1 LVRQIYICLT
11 NLQFQLF
18 FISSSNLTMKTSPLT
33 LEEFASSVL
42 AVPPLA
48 RHADLS
54 INAAA
59 NQQLIRHIEAGGIT
73 TLLYGGNANMYHL
86 PLHEYAPLLEMLA
99 AAAGSQTRVIPAIG
113 PDFGKMIEQA
123 QILKGTGYRTAMV
136 LPMQGFTTPEG
147 VADGIERFVQVAG
160 MPVTL
165 YIKSEQYIDL
175 ERLQGL
181 VESRHIL
188 CVKYA
193 VVRADTGQD
202 PYLKEM
208 IERISSARIVSGMG
222 ERPVLSHIGD
232 WGLTSFTTGSGCLA
246 PRACMDLLRALK
258 AGDRARAQGLYDAF
272 MPLETLRDNV
282 SLIRVLH
289 DAVSWS
295 GLADMGAQLPL
306 LSATPAAMR
315 VPVEAAARSLLAFEA
330 TR

>member
-1 LVRQIYICLT
+1 
-11 NLQFQLF
+11 
-18 FISSSNLTMKTSPLT
+18 M
-33 LEEFASSVL
+33 
-42 AVPPLA
+42 
-48 RHADLS
+48 
-54 INAAA
+54 
-59 NQQLIRHIEAGGIT
+59 
-73 TLLYGGNANMYHL
+73 
-86 PLHEYAPLLEMLA
+86 
-99 AAAGSQTRVIPAIG
+99 
-113 PDFGKMIEQA
+113 
-123 QILKGTGYRTAMV
+123 
-136 LPMQGFTTPEG
+136 
-147 VADGIERFVQVAG
+147 
-160 MPVTL
+160 
-165 YIKSEQYIDL
+165 
-175 ERLQGL
+175 
-181 VESRHIL
+181 
-188 CVKYA
+188 
-193 VVRADTGQD
+193 VRADTGQD

-330 TR
+330 AR